1 MVCCRAVVHLDWGVV
16 LGLWEDS
23 LHETV
28 SLISDQVEWADA
40 PFAKF
45 RAILQ
50 ASGAVCCSLPAANL
64 LCRTNE
70 ACCLHSLDLAS
81 AIA

>member
-1 MVCCRAVVHLDWGVV
+1 MV

-23 LHETV
+23 LQEKV
-28 SLISDQVEWADA
+28 SLVSDQVEWADA

-50 ASGAVCCSLPAANL
+50 ASAAPFLLPMRSATLKGLAASM
-64 LCRTNE
+64 
-70 ACCLHSLDLAS
+70 LHTLPQP
-81 AIA
+81 